1 MQSLNGLH
9 ASHKG
14 DALLNSLTI
23 IILVPP
29 VAFDNKIPTTE
40 FLNFSE
46 KLVQKTFDI
55 RNGEGIRVI
64 LMWIYIFL
72 IISSLLII
80 KPVVAS
86 LFLYKFGA
94 DKLAYAFIL
103 IAIFAAPISTFYSKL
118 LKKIPLNTVI
128 IRTLQIV
135 VAFLFLFRIF
145 LMFDLAEGW
154 MLYIFYVLVAI
165 FAVVASSQFWIFAN
179 LIFNAREAKRLFG
192 LIGAGAIAGGIFG
205 GYLTNFLAPI
215 MSSENLIFI
224 CIAFLAMGIPI
235 IKRLWRDHSKLGEE
249 NKLLQ
254 QQQLE
259 KMIENPFRLLRTS
272 HHLFFLACMVG
283 IAVLVGKIV
292 EYQFSAVASINILD
306 EDELTAFFG
315 FWLSN
320 LNIVSLLIQLF
331 VTRRV
336 VGVFGV
342 GTSLFFLPIGILLGS
357 IAVLISPALWA
368 AILIKISD
376 GSLKNS
382 INKAGME
389 LLALPIPLEIKNTAK
404 SFIDVFVDSFATG
417 ISGILLGILAIGF
430 DFSVRQISLFII
442 LFLVVWIYLVVRV
455 RKEYIQTFRMK
466 LKPKKDEAPE
476 LPLDIEK
483 ESVFGGLLKILDG
496 DDEQQI
502 LNVLRMVKT
511 IKNDRLIPSFKKLIS
526 HPSSPV
532 KLEVLKNIY
541 FYRDIDLTE
550 QVKELVYDENLD
562 VRTETMHYLFQH
574 EEENKIRMLQSFL
587 KHSDYQ
593 VRGAA
598 LLCAA
603 RESRTN
609 QKLKEQLKIEE
620 TIIETLKQLQQMPDK
635 KQIQFSKI
643 ICAKVI
649 GAADIPELYP
659 YLHFLFNDP
668 SLEVEQAA
676 IENAGQ
682 TRQTEYIPVLIQSL
696 KRKELWSSIQEALT
710 QYGEFSIPMLN
721 SHLSNP
727 YVDKNIRRG
736 IPGVLFLMGS
746 QKAVDVLIQNLVIR
760 DLAVRYEVIN
770 ALYQLRLNF
779 PYLKFRAT
787 NVVKRIFDE
796 ANDYVNTLTFLY
808 SQARVNSKLTNQ
820 QSDAE
825 QIKKARELL
834 VETLEHRLDHNLER
848 IFRLLGL
855 AYHPEDIENAYAG
868 IKSNKPDVWINAV
881 EFLDN
886 LLEMNLKKVII
897 PIAESALIDAMIED
911 SVKTLGLKIKSE
923 FECLVTLLSSEDLRL
938 QIHTLALISQLK
950 DDRYLPFISGLLSSP
965 DEEVK
970 EMARFAVRKMGIM
983 I

>member
-1 MQSLNGLH
+1 V
-9 ASHKG
+9 
-14 DALLNSLTI
+14 T
-23 IILVPP
+23 
-29 VAFDNKIPTTE
+29 FDNKIRTTE

-46 KLVQKTFDI
+46 KLVHKTFDI
-55 RNGEGIRVI
+55 RNGEGIRVV
-64 LMWIYIFL
+64 LMWLYIFL
-72 IISSLLII
+72 IISSLLIV

-94 DKLAYAFIL
+94 DRLAYAFML

-145 LMFDLAEGW
+145 LLFNLAEGW
-154 MLYIFYVLVAI
+154 ILYIFYVLVAI
-165 FAVVASSQFWIFAN
+165 FAVIASSQFWIFAN

-215 MSSENLIFI
+215 ISSENLIFI
-224 CIAFLAMGIPI
+224 CIAFLAIGIPI
-235 IKRLWRDHSKLGEE
+235 IKRLWREHSKSGEE
-249 NKLLQ
+249 NKFLRLQ
-254 QQQLE
+254 QSE
-259 KMIENPFRLLRTS
+259 KMIENPFSLLRTS
-272 HHLFFLACMVG
+272 RHLFFLACLVG
-283 IAVLVGKIV
+283 IGVLVGKIV
-292 EYQFSAVASINILD
+292 EYQFSAVASMNILD

-342 GTSLFFLPIGILLGS
+342 GTSLFFLPFGILFGA

-417 ISGILLGILAIGF
+417 ISGIMLGILAIGF

-442 LFLVVWIYLVVRV
+442 LLLGLWIYLVFRV
-455 RKEYIQTFRMK
+455 RQEYIQTFRMK
-466 LKPKKDEAPE
+466 LIAPKDEVPE
-476 LPLDIEK
+476 MPLDIEK

-511 IKNDRLIPSFKKLIS
+511 IKNDRLLPSFKKLIS
-526 HPSSPV
+526 HPASQV
-532 KLEVLKNIY
+532 QLEVLRNIY
-541 FYRDIDLTE
+541 FYKHVDFSE
-550 QVKELVYDENLD
+550 QVKELVFDENLA
-562 VRTETMHYLFQH
+562 VQTEALHYLFQH
-574 EEENKIRMLQSFL
+574 EEENKIRMLQSYL
-587 KHSDYQ
+587 NHSDYK
-593 VRGAA
+593 VSGAA

-609 QKLKEQLKIEE
+609 QKLKEQFKIES
-620 TIIETLKQLQQMPDK
+620 TVVQMLKQLHEIPGKQ
-635 KQIQFSKI
+635 QIQFSKI

-649 GAADIPELYP
+649 GAADIPDLYP
-659 YLHFLFNDP
+659 YLHFLFNDS
-668 SLEVEQAA
+668 SLEVEQVA

-682 TRQTEYIPVLIQSL
+682 TRQVEYIPVLIQSL
-696 KRKELWSSIQEALT
+696 KRKELWNSVQEALI
-710 QYGEFSIPMLN
+710 QYGQESIHTLN

-736 IPGVLFLMGS
+736 IPRVLFLMGD

-779 PYLKFRAT
+779 PYLKFRAA
-787 NVVKRIFDE
+787 NIVKRIFDE

-808 SQARVNSKLTNQ
+808 SQARTNSKSTNQ
-820 QSDAE
+820 QSDDE

-834 VETLEHRLDHNLER
+834 VDTLEQRLDHNLER

-855 AYHPEDIENAYAG
+855 AYPPEDIEYAYAG
-868 IKSNKPDVWINAV
+868 IKSNKPDVRINAV

-897 PIAESALIDAMIED
+897 PIAESALVDAMIED

-923 FECLVTLLSSEDLRL
+923 FECLVTLLSSEDSRL
-938 QIHTLALISQLK
+938 QIHALALVGQLK
-950 DDRYLPFISGLLSSP
+950 DDRYLPFIARLLDSP
-965 DEEVK
+965 DGEVK
-970 EMARFAVRKMGIM
+970 EMAKFAVKKMGIM

>member
-1 MQSLNGLH
+1 M
-9 ASHKG
+9 
-14 DALLNSLTI
+14 
-23 IILVPP
+23 V
-29 VAFDNKIPTTE
+29 FDNKITTTE

-46 KLVQKTFDI
+46 KLVHKTFDI
-55 RNGEGIRVI
+55 RNGEGLRVA
-64 LMWIYIFL
+64 LMWLYIFL
-72 IISSLLII
+72 IISSLLIV
-80 KPVVAS
+80 KPVVTS
-86 LFLYKFGA
+86 LFLYRFGA
-94 DKLAYAFIL
+94 DKLAYVFIL
-103 IAIFAAPISTFYSKL
+103 IAIFAAPISMFYSRL
-118 LKKIPLNTVI
+118 LKKIALHTVI

-135 VAFLFLFRIF
+135 VAFLFIFRIF
-145 LMFDLAEGW
+145 LLFNLAEGW
-154 MLYIFYVLVAI
+154 ILYIFYVLVAV

-192 LIGAGAIAGGIFG
+192 LVGAGAIAGGIFG

-215 MSSENLIFI
+215 IRSENLIFI

-249 NKLLQ
+249 NKLIQ
-254 QQQLE
+254 QQQSE

-272 HHLFFLACMVG
+272 RHLFFLACLVG
-283 IAVLVGKIV
+283 IGVLVGKIV

-320 LNIVSLLIQLF
+320 LNIVSLVIQLF
-331 VTRRV
+331 LTRKV

-357 IAVLISPALWA
+357 MAVLISPALWA

-389 LLALPIPLEIKNTAK
+389 LLALPIPLDIKNTAK

-442 LFLVVWIYLVVRV
+442 FFLAVWIYLVVRV
-455 RKEYIQTFRMK
+455 RKEYIQTFRLK
-466 LKPKKDEAPE
+466 LISPKNETPE
-476 LPLDIEK
+476 MPLDIEK
-483 ESVFGGLLKILDG
+483 DSVFGGLLKILDG
-496 DDEQQI
+496 DDEPQI

-511 IKNDRLIPSFKKLIS
+511 IKNDRLVPSFKKLIS
-526 HPSSPV
+526 HPSSQV
-532 KLEVLKNIY
+532 QLEVLRNIY
-541 FYRDIDLTE
+541 FYRDIDFSELVE
-550 QVKELVYDENLD
+550 ELVYDKNLD
-562 VRTETMHYLFQH
+562 VQTETMHYLFQH

-587 KHSDYQ
+587 KHPDYQ

-603 RESRTN
+603 RECRTN
-609 QKLKEQLKIEE
+609 QKLKQQFKIEA
-620 TIIETLKQLQQMPDK
+620 TVVETLKQLNQIADK
-635 KQIQFSKI
+635 NEIQFSKI
-643 ICAKVI
+643 ICAKAI
-649 GAADIPELYP
+649 GAADIPDLYP

-682 TRQTEYIPVLIQSL
+682 TRQIEYIPVLIQSL
-696 KRKELWSSIQEALT
+696 KRKELWSSTQEALP
-710 QYGEFSIPMLN
+710 QYGQDSIPLLN

-736 IPGVLFLMGS
+736 IPRVLFLMGD
-746 QKAVDVLIQNLVIR
+746 QKAVDVLVQNLVIR

-779 PYLKFRAT
+779 PYLKFRQA
-787 NVVKRIFDE
+787 NIVKRVFDE

-808 SQARVNSKLTNQ
+808 SQTKSNSKSMNQ
-820 QSDAE
+820 HSDDE
-825 QIKKARELL
+825 HINKARELL
-834 VETLEHRLDHNLER
+834 VDTLEQRLDHNLER

-855 AYHPEDIENAYAG
+855 AYPPEDIENAYAG
-868 IKSNKPDVWINAV
+868 IKSNKPDVRINAV

-897 PIAESALIDAMIED
+897 PIAESALVDAMIED

-923 FECLVTLLSSEDLRL
+923 FECLMTLLSSEDSRL
-938 QIHTLALISQLK
+938 QIHTLALVGQLK
-950 DDRYLPFISGLLSSP
+950 DDRYLPFIARLLDSP

-970 EMARFAVRKMGIM
+970 EMARFAVRKMGIAL
-983 I
+983 

>member
-1 MQSLNGLH
+1 M
-9 ASHKG
+9 
-14 DALLNSLTI
+14 T
-23 IILVPP
+23 
-29 VAFDNKIPTTE
+29 FDNKIRTTE

-46 KLVQKTFDI
+46 KLVHKTFDI
-55 RNGEGIRVI
+55 RNGEGLRVL
-64 LMWIYIFL
+64 LMWLYIFL
-72 IISSLLII
+72 IISSLLIV

-94 DKLAYAFIL
+94 DKLAYVFIL

-118 LKKIPLNTVI
+118 LKKVPLYIVI
-128 IRTLQIV
+128 TRTLQIV

-145 LMFDLAEGW
+145 LMFNLAEGW
-154 MLYIFYVLVAI
+154 ILYIFYVLVAI

-192 LIGAGAIAGGIFG
+192 LVGAGAIAGGIFG

-215 MSSENLIFI
+215 FGSENLIFI
-224 CIAFLAMGIPI
+224 CIAFLAICIPI
-235 IKRLWRDHSKLGEE
+235 IKRLWREHTRHGEGE
-249 NKLLQ
+249 KFFKQ
-254 QQQLE
+254 QPE
-259 KMIENPFRLLRTS
+259 KTIENPFSLLRTS
-272 HHLFFLACMVG
+272 RHLFFLACLVG
-283 IAVLVGKIV
+283 IGVVIGKIV
-292 EYQFSAVASINILD
+292 EYQFSAVASMNILD

-342 GTSLFFLPIGILLGS
+342 GTSLFFLPIGILFGS
-357 IAVLISPALWA
+357 LAVLISPALWA

-417 ISGILLGILAIGF
+417 VSGILLGILAIGF
-430 DFSVRQISLFII
+430 DFSVRQISLIII
-442 LFLVVWIYLVVRV
+442 LLLAIWIYLVVRV

-466 LKPKKDEAPE
+466 LIAPKDEVPE
-476 LPLDIEK
+476 MPLDIEK

-511 IKNDRLIPSFKKLIS
+511 IKNDRLLPSFKKLIS
-526 HPSSPV
+526 HPSSQV
-532 KLEVLKNIY
+532 QLEVLRNIY
-541 FYRDIDLTE
+541 FYKHVDFSD
-550 QVKELVYDENLD
+550 QVKELVFGENID
-562 VRTETMHYLFQH
+562 VQTEALHYLFQH
-574 EEENKIRMLQSFL
+574 EEENKIRMLQSYLNHTDF
-587 KHSDYQ
+587 K

-609 QKLKEQLKIEE
+609 QKLKAQFKIESAVVQM
-620 TIIETLKQLQQMPDK
+620 LKQLHEIPAKQ
-635 KQIQFSKI
+635 QIQFSKI

-649 GAADIPELYP
+649 GAADIPDLYP

-668 SLEVEQAA
+668 SAEVEQAA
-676 IENAGQ
+676 IENVGQ
-682 TRQTEYIPVLIQSL
+682 TRQIEYIPVLIHSL
-696 KRKELWSSIQEALT
+696 KRKELWSSAQEALT
-710 QYGEFSIPMLN
+710 QYGQDSITMLN

-736 IPGVLFLMGS
+736 IPRVLFLMGD
-746 QKAVDVLIQNLVIR
+746 QKAVDMLIQNLVIR

-787 NVVKRIFDE
+787 NIVKRIFDE

-808 SQARVNSKLTNQ
+808 SQAKANSKLTNE
-820 QSDAE
+820 QSNDE
-825 QIKKARELL
+825 QIKKAQELL
-834 VETLEHRLDHNLER
+834 VDTLEQRLDHNLER

-855 AYHPEDIENAYAG
+855 AYPPEDIENAYAG
-868 IKSNKPDVWINAV
+868 IKSNKPDVRINAV

-897 PIAESALIDAMIED
+897 PIAESALVDAMIED

-923 FECLVTLLSSEDLRL
+923 FECLVTLLSSEDSRL
-938 QIHTLALISQLK
+938 QIHTLALVGQLK
-950 DDRYLPFISGLLSSP
+950 DDRYLPFISGLLNNP
-965 DEEVK
+965 DKEVR

>member
-1 MQSLNGLH
+1 
-9 ASHKG
+9 
-14 DALLNSLTI
+14 
-23 IILVPP
+23 VPP
-29 VAFDNKIPTTE
+29 VAFDNKITTTE

-46 KLVQKTFDI
+46 KLVHKTFDI
-55 RNGEGIRVI
+55 RNGEGLRVA
-64 LMWIYIFL
+64 LMWLYIFL
-72 IISSLLII
+72 IISSLLIV
-80 KPVVAS
+80 KPVVTS
-86 LFLYKFGA
+86 LFLYRFGA
-94 DKLAYAFIL
+94 DKLAYVFIL
-103 IAIFAAPISTFYSKL
+103 IAIFAAPISTFYSRL
-118 LKKIPLNTVI
+118 LKKIALHTVI

-135 VAFLFLFRIF
+135 VAFLFIFRIF
-145 LMFDLAEGW
+145 LLFNLAEGW
-154 MLYIFYVLVAI
+154 ILYIFYVLVAI

-192 LIGAGAIAGGIFG
+192 LVGAGAIAGGIFG

-215 MSSENLIFI
+215 IRSENLIFI

-254 QQQLE
+254 QQQSE

-272 HHLFFLACMVG
+272 RHLFFLACLVG
-283 IAVLVGKIV
+283 IGVLVGKIV

-320 LNIVSLLIQLF
+320 LNIASLLIQLF

-342 GTSLFFLPIGILLGS
+342 GTSLFFLPIGILFGS
-357 IAVLISPALWA
+357 VAVLISPALWA

-430 DFSVRQISLFII
+430 NFSVRQISLFII
-442 LFLVVWIYLVVRV
+442 FFLVVWIYLVVRV
-455 RKEYIQTFRMK
+455 RKEYVQTFRLK
-466 LKPKKDEAPE
+466 LISQKDETPE
-476 LPLDIEK
+476 MPLDIEK
-483 ESVFGGLLKILDG
+483 DSVFGGLLKILDG

-511 IKNDRLIPSFKKLIS
+511 IKNDRLVPSFKKLIS
-526 HPSSPV
+526 HPSSQV
-532 KLEVLKNIY
+532 QLEVLRNIY
-541 FYRDIDLTE
+541 FYRDIDFSE
-550 QVKELVYDENLD
+550 QVEELVYDKNLD
-562 VRTETMHYLFQH
+562 VQTETMHYLFQH

-587 KHSDYQ
+587 KHPDYQ

-603 RESRTN
+603 RECRTN
-609 QKLKEQLKIEE
+609 QKLKEQFKIEA
-620 TIIETLKQLQQMPDK
+620 TVVETLKQLHQIADK

-649 GAADIPELYP
+649 GAADIPDLYP

-676 IENAGQ
+676 IKNAGQ
-682 TRQTEYIPVLIQSL
+682 TRQVEYIPVLIQSL
-696 KRKELWSSIQEALT
+696 KRKELWSSTQEALT
-710 QYGEFSIPMLN
+710 QYGQDSIPMLN

-736 IPGVLFLMGS
+736 IPRVLFLMGD

-787 NVVKRIFDE
+787 NIVKRVFDE

-808 SQARVNSKLTNQ
+808 SQAKVSLTSTSQ
-820 QSDAE
+820 QSEDE

-834 VETLEHRLDHNLER
+834 VDILEQRLDHNLER

-855 AYHPEDIENAYAG
+855 AYPPEDIENAYAG
-868 IKSNKPDVWINAV
+868 IKSNKPDVRINAV

-897 PIAESALIDAMIED
+897 PIAESALVDAMIED

-923 FECLVTLLSSEDLRL
+923 FECLMTLLSSEDSRL
-938 QIHTLALISQLK
+938 QIHTLALVGQLK
-950 DDRYLPFISGLLSSP
+950 DDRYLPFIARLLDSP

-970 EMARFAVRKMGIM
+970 EMARFAVRKMGIAL
-983 I
+983 